1 MYRHKFGQGKFLPMF
16 SGLHMGKVLLEIHDQ
31 LIAGSGLLRLLN
43 HSKLS
48 IISAA
53 NIASNVVNIT
63 SACY

>member
-1 MYRHKFGQGKFLPMF
+1 MYPHKFGQGKFLSIF
-16 SGLHMGKVLLEIHDQ
+16 DGLHMGKVLLEIHDQ

-53 NIASNVVNIT
+53 NIASNVANIT